1 MSHVKEL
8 LPIAMALFI
17 GSIVPAYAQ
26 QTTPPAPQEEKE
38 PGWWLP
44 GEFTGGA
51 ALTNNYVFRG
61 ITQSDDDP
69 AIQGS
74 LNYTLDTGFAG
85 TSVYGGVWGSNVD
98 FNDGDGAHVEL
109 DWTFGLGGE
118 ILDSGVNYTLGGIYY
133 SYPSRSEYNYW
144 EVAPAL
150 TYAPLEWL
158 TFQGGV
164 NYSPDFFNGSG
175 DAWYP
180 NGGVKIGIPI
190 PDQLFILTLEGYTG
204 HQWVDDN
211 ARFGADDYQDWK
223 LGLSVGIKMLTLS
236 AYYTDTNLG
245 NSDCGGTGNC
255 GPRAVLALGATF

>member
-1 MSHVKEL
+1 MSQLKEIV
-8 LPIAMALFI
+8 PIAMALLI
-17 GSIVPAYAQ
+17 ATIVPAYAQ

-44 GEFTGGA
+44 GELTGGA

-74 LNYTLDTGFAG
+74 LNYTLETGFAG

-164 NYSPDFFNGSG
+164 TYSPDFFNSSG

-180 NGGVKIGIPI
+180 NGGVKVGIPI
-190 PDQLFILTLEGYTG
+190 PDQLFTLTLEGYTG
-204 HQWVDDN
+204 HQWVEDN
-211 ARFGADDYQDWK
+211 GRFGADDYQDWK